1 MTLLSASLALLWL
14 AVFWLLTRDRVMG
27 RSLVLIGIVA
37 SFVAVILAT
46 TNLWDAIAAGYPS
59 DSYWTLKPGGRTGV
73 LVISLTGITL
83 MFYLFARKTQ
93 IVLRIKREVSGTA
106 WALFDIAF
114 GMLVFGVIH
123 TVSPQIFYTF
133 YRFIFTDLPN
143 QWVIDSAFDATA
155 LQSIAAL
162 PVDGNLASHLAGITL
177 WAIIPFTLWMH
188 MQHWWRG

>member
-1 MTLLSASLALLWL
+1 MTLFSASLALLWL

-37 SFVAVILAT
+37 SFGAVMLASA
-46 TNLWDAIAAGYPS
+46 NLWDAIAAGYPS
-59 DSYWTLKPGGRTGV
+59 DSYWTLKTGGRTGV
-73 LVISLTGITL
+73 LLISLTGITL
-83 MFYLFARKTQ
+83 MFYLLARKTRF
-93 IVLRIKREVSGTA
+93 ILRMKRQVSGTA

-133 YRFIFTDLPN
+133 YRFIFSELPN
-143 QWVIDSAFDATA
+143 QWVIDSVFDTAT
-155 LQSIAAL
+155 LQSIAMLA
-162 PVDGNLASHLAGITL
+162 PDGNLASHLAGITL

-188 MQHWWRG
+188 MQNWWRG